1 MDVFGPSFPF
11 RIDESTGGVACAGGD
26 AKIAE
31 NVRIVLSTRHGERP
45 MSREFGTTLH
55 QLVHEPNDGALGR
68 LITKQARDAL
78 MRLEPRI
85 IVTDVNI
92 RQDGSSVVLDLF
104 YIAVDRPQADVM
116 SISLG

>member
-1 MDVFGPSFPF
+1 MDVAGPSFPF
-11 RIDESTGGVACAGGD
+11 RLDESTGGVAWSRETD
-26 AKIAE
+26 KITE
-31 NVRIVLSTRHGERP
+31 NVRVVLSTRRGERL

-78 MRLEPRI
+78 LQLEPRI
-85 IVTDVNI
+85 VVTSLDI
-92 RQDGSSVVLDLF
+92 RQDGACVVLDIA
-104 YIAVDRPQADVM
+104 YIAADRPQADVM